1 MGILSA
7 YLGLKHK
14 VQQAEERYLKLKAQC
29 EYSASQ
35 VTGQPRVANRN
46 SRQARLA
53 ELIDSKKE
61 FDALQDIYF
70 DVEWEFEN
78 ILWRELDD
86 EEMVKVM
93 AYRYI
98 LGEKFLSIA
107 QYMQIS
113 EAKVYS
119 LHRQAIEILLD

>member
-1 MGILSA
+1 M
-7 YLGLKHK
+7 
-14 VQQAEERYLKLKAQC
+14 KLKAQC
-29 EYSASQ
+29 EYTASQ
-35 VTGQPRVANRN
+35 VTGQPRVMNRN

-98 LGEKFLSIA
+98 LGEKFLAIA

-113 EAKVYS
+113 ETKVYN